1 MGDRTRTINRPEH
14 AFPAELASL
23 LTVAIWGT
31 SFSFQKVALQEFNVL
46 GFIALRYLSM
56 LILGW
61 CVLFVWQRRTG
72 EAIAV
77 KRGHWRAL
85 AVTGGLGYVL
95 YIPLSTVGLNYT
107 TAFSNA
113 LLIAT
118 SPLFAAL
125 LLRALRLE
133 TIGLRHCLGMLLSLV
148 GVVLFM
154 VPALRS
160 GGARG
165 AGGGV
170 AGDLVSLAGAFFFA
184 AYTVTSKPLLSR
196 YPLPVFMTYT
206 LSLGTAPV
214 VVLLAP
220 RIFAQDWTRIDAA
233 GWAAFAWTVVV
244 PVYLAWTVWGWTVA
258 RIGVAR
264 STLFMYLVPI
274 IGGLTSWLLLGEG
287 FGAVKIAGATLALAG
302 LAVARRTAGDNP
314 VRPPSARPAGEP
326 QPSVAYSDA

>member
-1 MGDRTRTINRPEH
+1 MADRKRTINRPDH
-14 AFPAELASL
+14 AFPSEVAAL
-23 LTVAIWGT
+23 LTVAVWGT
-31 SFSFQKVALQEFNVL
+31 SFSFQKVALEQFNVL
-46 GFIALRYLSM
+46 GFIALRYLAM

-61 CVLFVWQRRTG
+61 GVLLVWKHRTR

-77 KRGHWRAL
+77 KAEDLRAL
-85 AVTGGLGYVL
+85 ALTGGLGYAL
-95 YIPLSTVGLNYT
+95 YIPLSTIGLNYT

-125 LLRALRLE
+125 LLRALRIE
-133 TIGLRHCLGMLLSLV
+133 PIGLRHCLGMLLSLA

-154 VPALRS
+154 VPALQS

-170 AGDLVSLAGAFFFA
+170 AGDLVSLGGALFFA

-214 VVLLAP
+214 AALLAP
-220 RIFAQDWTRIDAA
+220 RIFAQDWTRIDAT

-244 PVYLAWTVWGWTVA
+244 PVYVAWTVWGWTVA

-287 FGAVKIAGATLALAG
+287 FGALKIAGATLTLAG
-302 LAVARRTAGDNP
+302 LAMARRATGDKPVPPPP
-314 VRPPSARPAGEP
+314 VRPARES
-326 QPSVAYSDA
+326 QIAYSDV